1 MIDVKINPPN
11 GTSED
16 VILHAAIASWA
27 GFLYQGI
34 CALCVVIEKLLT
46 EDDAV
51 NWYLNV
57 EGYEDFAILDANKRI
72 LSFHQCK
79 DYKSKQ
85 SWKGEFEKMEDKR
98 YYWNQKGLCAADA
111 PLYFHTNLNVDY
123 SNGVVCYP
131 YKNGNDVPNTV
142 EIFNMLTDL
151 IDKYCKKENF
161 PVPVERVRNR
171 LVAMIEQHVNFLY
184 AMGKKVPKQTQQISI
199 DNSISFDKIVN
210 LIRSSEDERSLEDK
224 VRLSVFYLNYFM
236 TERLE
241 DVSVAQS
248 KRVIAFLD
256 SVNNMD
262 IKDKIHF
269 VKCLFPDINIE
280 IGRNAATEISNR
292 SRVNYLFNVLTDIH
306 DEIDLK
312 QMHWLNEGLRQ
323 SPSAIGSDM
332 PPERYCSMIAYNPT
346 LPPELLRDFDWI
358 VGCLDHSVDDILGN
372 VKDIK
377 RVNEVNYNDITKAR
391 KTGLLSIKDK
401 NDGRIR

>member
-1 MIDVKINPPN
+1 MNTININPPN

-34 CALCVVIEKLLT
+34 CALCVVMEKLLV
-46 EDDAV
+46 EPVSV

-57 EGYEDFAILDANKRI
+57 EGYEDFAILDANKQI

-98 YYWNQKGLCAADA
+98 YYWNQKGLCTADA
-111 PLYFHTNLNVDY
+111 PLYFHTNLEVDY

-131 YKNGNDVPNTV
+131 YKNGNVVPNTI
-142 EIFNMLTDL
+142 EIFGMLYELVDE
-151 IDKYCKKENF
+151 YCKKEKL
-161 PVPVERVRNR
+161 PVPAERVRNR
-171 LVAMIEQHVNFLY
+171 LVAMIEEQVNILDVED
-184 AMGKKVPKQTQQISI
+184 KKTKNQTQQISI
-199 DNSISFDKIVN
+199 ANSIPFAKIVD
-210 LIRSSEDERSLEDK
+210 LIRSSEADRSLEEK
-224 VRLSVFYLNYFM
+224 VRLSVFYINYYM

-241 DVSVAQS
+241 DASDIDPR
-248 KRVIAFLD
+248 RVIAFLD
-256 SVNNMD
+256 KVNNMD
-262 IKDKIHF
+262 IKDKTHF
-269 VKCLFPDINIE
+269 VKCLFPDIEIE
-280 IGRNAATEISNR
+280 NDRNAATEISN
-292 SRVNYLFNVLTDIH
+292 SPRVNYLFKLLTSIH
-306 DEIDLK
+306 EEIDLN
-312 QMHWLNEGLRQ
+312 QMHWLNEGIRQ
-323 SPSAIGSDM
+323 SPSAMGNDM
-332 PPERYCSMIAYNPT
+332 KPESYCNKIAYNPT

-358 VGCLDHSVDDILGN
+358 LGCFDHSVDDILAN

-377 RVNEVNYNDITKAR
+377 RVKAIEYNDITKAR